1 MFFLDKINTKSEIN
15 RIWERFYFIYSRYDK
30 YNKNDNSKFQ
40 FFFNRSFFLFS
51 SNLFVNQFIEI
62 QILLFIK
69 KFQILKINSLF
80 YLKVL
85 ILFYSNFFLKI
96 KNKLHQ
102 LSFMDRNTKHP
113 SNKNLNGYFESNVTF
128 TLLTF

>member
-1 MFFLDKINTKSEIN
+1 MINITKMTTPN
-15 RIWERFYFIYSRYDK
+15 
-30 YNKNDNSKFQ
+30 
-40 FFFNRSFFLFS
+40 FNFSRSFFLFS